1 MAATERLQLQSGCR
15 AAVSGYLSSRGG
27 AVVVSRYYAPPG
39 LPKPIPNRAGNA
51 A

>member
-1 MAATERLQLQSGCR
+1 MAAPERLQLQSGSR
-15 AAVSGYLSSRGG
+15 AALSGDLSSAVGL
-27 AVVVSRYYAPPG
+27 VVVSRYYAPPG